1 MLFRAAP
8 AASRVMRA
16 VSGAS
21 VSPVPSAF
29 PFEQSAASVNTGL
42 PGRRWMTLRRGSE
55 APSFP
60 ETGRAV
66 PSLPLRRHIPN
77 TRIIFTIVPKPWTA
91 ACGCWASRVFYVPN
105 PRWTAIQ
112 LLGGKGRDDHSYDM
126 YAPVAGDLCDEGVVA
141 LRKESLH

>member
-1 MLFRAAP
+1 MLF
-8 AASRVMRA
+8 RA

-21 VSPVPSAF
+21 VSPIPSAF

-55 APSFP
+55 APSPP

-66 PSLPLRRHIPN
+66 PSLPLRSPIPT
-77 TRIIFTIVPKPWTA
+77 TRIIFTTVPKPWTA

-105 PRWTAIQ
+105 PRRTAIQ
-112 LLGGKGRDDHSYDM
+112 LLGAKEETTTLNDM
-126 YAPVAGDLCDEGVVA
+126 DAPVAGDLCDEGVVA
-141 LRKESLH
+141 LRKEGLL